1 MKRRVKLFEEA
12 LKGSVRALGK
22 LISWVEDDA
31 EGSQGILKEIFS
43 HTGRARVIGVTG
55 PPGVGKS
62 TLVGGLTEK
71 FLERELSVGI
81 LAVDPSSPISGGSL
95 LGDRIRF
102 SSLSTS
108 DKVFIRSLSSRGAL
122 GGLSQA
128 TMNVVRLL
136 DATGRDVIIVETIG
150 VGQDEVEIAH
160 VADTMVLVLAPG
172 FGDEIQALKAGI
184 IELADIFV
192 VNKVDIT
199 GANMYVAILEKIVRD
214 VTSEK
219 RWIPPVVKTSAL
231 HNQGMEGLVT
241 EIDNHALF
249 LREHGTRMQLR
260 KNKVRR
266 EILRLTDKCVKKRL
280 EDFLEKCSHLD
291 DTLVGEVMEGKKDPY
306 SAANQLASLFW
317 EWFREKPK
325 EKKREKNV
333 LR

>member
-1 MKRRVKLFEEA
+1 MKLLEEA

-22 LISWVEDDA
+22 LVSLIEDQA
-31 EGSQGILKEIFS
+31 EESQKILEKVYYR
-43 HTGRARVIGVTG
+43 TGKARVIGVTG

-62 TLVGGLTEK
+62 TLLGRIAEK

-102 SSLSTS
+102 SSLSGA

-136 DATGRDVIIVETIG
+136 DAIGYDVIIVETIG
-150 VGQDEVEIAH
+150 VGQDEVEVAH
-160 VADTMVLVLAPG
+160 IVDTMVLILAPG

-192 VNKVDIT
+192 VNKIDI
-199 GANMYVAILEKIVRD
+199 ADSDMYVAILEKIAHEG
-214 VTSEK
+214 SSGK
-219 RWIPPVVKTSAL
+219 RWVPPVVKASAL
-231 HNQGMEGLVT
+231 HNQGMEALVT

-249 LREHGTRMQLR
+249 LREHGSRMQLR
-260 KNKVRR
+260 KNKLHH
-266 EILRLTDKCVKKRL
+266 EILRLTDKCVRNRL
-280 EDFLEKCSHLD
+280 EKFLEKCSQID
-291 DTLVGEVMEGKKDPY
+291 PLVGEVAKGKKDPY
-306 SAANQLASLFW
+306 SAAKQLMSLFW
-317 EWFREKPK
+317 ESLRKKPG
-325 EKKREKNV
+325 EG
-333 LR
+333 